1 MKIKDYKPGMK
12 IKSGMAIRNMPSEVY
27 HKHPALSNSGLKTL
41 LDCPYRYFYKYLS
54 GAYTQKETP
63 ALKIGKAAHCYI
75 LEGSDEFHRRYYVN
89 RYSKCLKA
97 DMVTFL
103 MARGYKEDIKKLR
116 VDELTEMLLTDDGI
130 NLEGTEL
137 SQNEWEQVGLLARA
151 IIQNP
156 LAYNAFKQKGESE
169 ISLFWE
175 DKETGVML
183 KCRPDWLPYDLKN
196 IPDYKTCCSVQPV
209 TFAKDFIKY
218 GYHIQAAFYAMGIK
232 EVFGAEVEN
241 FFFVA
246 QEKEEPNISQ
256 VFLPDSS
263 LIEQGYKA
271 IRNGIHKLI
280 DCNTTGFWDTYS
292 SEVIEIS
299 LAPKPDD
306 LPNYYDKASSVVY
319 LPMWIDSEFAKYEG

>member
-1 MKIKDYKPGMK
+1 MLDIKDYKKGMK
-12 IKSGMAIRNMPSEVY
+12 ITQGAYRNLPIEEY

-41 LDCPYRYFYKYLS
+41 INCPYKYFYKYLS
-54 GAYTQKETP
+54 GMVNYIETP

-75 LEGSDEFHRRYYVN
+75 LEGSKEFHKRYYVN

-97 DMVTFL
+97 DLIAYLTG
-103 MARGYKEDIKKLR
+103 RGYKQDDIKKLR
-116 VDELTEMLLTDDGI
+116 VDELTEMLLKGDGI

-137 SQNEWEQVGLLARA
+137 SQTEWEQVGLLAKA
-151 IIQNP
+151 IRTND

-169 ISLFWE
+169 VSLFWE
-175 DKETGVML
+175 DETGIML

-232 EVFGAEVEN
+232 NVFGEEVEN

-246 QEKEEPNISQ
+246 QEKEEPCISQ
-256 VFLPDSS
+256 VFLPDYA

-271 IRNGIHKLI
+271 IRNGINKLI
-280 DCNTTGFWDTYS
+280 ECNNTGFWDTYS

-306 LPNYYDKASSVVY
+306 VNMFDKDNSVVFLPN
-319 LPMWIDSEFAKYEG
+319 WIDSELSKYEV